1 MIPLYHPARVRS
13 MDQRA
18 IAAGTD
24 ALTLMERAGAA
35 LARAAVAEA
44 GRSYGLRVALLCGK
58 GNNGG
63 DGLVAA
69 RRLADLGAS
78 PTVWLTAGEAALSAD
93 AAVQLRRF
101 RASGGRVAGSAAE
114 ALAGADLAV
123 DCLLGTGAGGAPRGA
138 VAEAIRA
145 LSSSGVAVLAC
156 DLPSG
161 VDAATG
167 AVPGEAVRAVATLV
181 VGAHKLGLH
190 LWPARGHCGR
200 MRLADIGI
208 ADADADAGAGAA
220 PDAMALGDAD
230 VATLLAPPAAHAEKR
245 TQGVVL
251 LVAGSPGMAGA
262 AVLAARGALAAG
274 AGLVTVAAAP
284 QVLAVVDAAV
294 PEALTLELPGDAH
307 DAAKVVA
314 ERAAD
319 SDAVVLGPGRG
330 LAPEAVELARRLVRD
345 CDRPLI
351 LDADGL
357 NAFRHDG
364 AALASHAAPLL
375 VLTPHRREL
384 ERLTGDPSVWDARAE
399 AVRALA
405 AEWDAVV
412 VAKGPGTLVAAP
424 DGSRWVNTS
433 GGPELATGGT
443 GDVLAGMLGTLV
455 AQDPRAHVVAA
466 GVHLHGRAGE
476 CAAARRGAR
485 TTGPLDVAAS
495 VGEALRAMEAAR

>member
-1 MIPLYHPARVRS
+1 MTPLYHPARVRS
-13 MDQRA
+13 MDERA
-18 IAAGTD
+18 IAAGTG

-35 LARAAVAEA
+35 LARAAIAEA

-69 RRLADLGAS
+69 RRLADRGAA
-78 PTVWLTAGEAALSAD
+78 PAVWLTAAQEDLSPD
-93 AAVQLRRF
+93 AAAQLRRY

-138 VAEAIRA
+138 VAQAIRA
-145 LSSSGVAVLAC
+145 LASAGVPVLAC
-156 DLPSG
+156 DVPSG

-190 LWPARGHCGR
+190 LWPARAHCGR
-200 MRLADIGI
+200 LRFADIGI
-208 ADADADAGAGAA
+208 GSDGAA
-220 PDAMALGDAD
+220 PDAMALDDAD
-230 VATLLAPPAAHAEKR
+230 VAALLAPPAADAEKR
-245 TQGVVL
+245 TRGVVL

-284 QVLAVVDAAV
+284 EVLGVVSAAV
-294 PEALTLELPGDAH
+294 PEALTLELPGDPH

-330 LAPEAVELARRLVRD
+330 LAPEAVELARRVVRD
-345 CDRPLI
+345 CDRPLV

-364 AALASHAAPLL
+364 AALAAHAAPLL

-384 ERLTGDPSVWDARAE
+384 RRLTGDAAIWDGRAE
-399 AVRALA
+399 RARELARQWGAVL
-405 AEWDAVV
+405 

-424 DGSRWVNTS
+424 DGDRWVNTS

-443 GDVLAGMLGTLV
+443 GDVLAGMLGTLL
-455 AQDPRAHVVAA
+455 AQDPRAEVVAA

-476 CAAARRGAR
+476 RAAARRGAR
-485 TTGPLDVAAS
+485 TTGPLDVAAA
-495 VGEALRAMEAAR
+495 VGEALRAMGAAP